1 MAGQPS
7 ALTEVKAATEAAL
20 SAFEAYKAA
29 NDERLTE
36 IEKKGSADVL
46 TEQKVARIDNRLQG
60 IETFLSRPGVG
71 RPQDGGDAV
80 KAACDWLSTVRDRP
94 VEESEVDLR
103 AIGDY
108 RDALKAYLRRGP
120 EFMSDGHRNAMAEF
134 KALSVGAQTEGGY
147 WVTPTTSNRI
157 VETVFDTSPVRQV
170 AAIEQVTSD
179 ALEIVVD
186 KDQAA
191 AQWVG
196 ETETRLETATP
207 DVATARIP
215 VHELH
220 AQPKA
225 TQKILEDA
233 HIDIEMWLAGKVA
246 DKFAR
251 TENTAFVIGNG
262 VGQPRGYLD
271 YPAVADASWSWGNVG
286 YVATGAASNFASSNP
301 GDVLYDTVGAL
312 KAGYRAGAV
321 WMMNRSTLT
330 EVRKFKDSNG
340 RYLWQPSLAAGQ
352 PSSLLGYAVIEAEDM
367 PDVAANALPIVFGNF
382 HATYTI
388 VDRLGVS
395 VLRDPFTAKPHVLF
409 DTRKRVGGDVVNF
422 ESYKAIKV
430 ATS

>member
-1 MAGQPS
+1 MAGHTG
-7 ALTEVKAATEAAL
+7 ALTEVKATTEAAL

-29 NDERLTE
+29 NDERLAE
-36 IEKKGSADVL
+36 IEKKGTADPL
-46 TEQKVARIDNRLQG
+46 TEEKVGRIDNRLQG
-60 IETFLSRPGVG
+60 IETFLSRPGIG
-71 RPQDGGDAV
+71 RPHDGADAV
-80 KAACDWLSTVRDRP
+80 KAARDWLSTVRERP
-94 VEESEVDLR
+94 VDEAEVDLR
-103 AIGDY
+103 AIGAY
-108 RDALKAYLRRGP
+108 RLALKSYLRRGP
-120 EFMSDGHRNAMAEF
+120 EFMTDGHRSAIGEY

-147 WVTPTTSNRI
+147 WVTPATSNRI
-157 VETVFDTSPVRQV
+157 VETIFDTSPVRQV
-170 AAIEQVTSD
+170 AAVEQVTTD
-179 ALEIVVD
+179 ALEFVVD

-196 ETETRLETATP
+196 EADTRSETATP

-233 HIDIEMWLAGKVA
+233 NIDVESWLAGKVA

-251 TENTAFVIGNG
+251 TENTAFVTGNG
-262 VGQPRGYLD
+262 VGRPRGFLD
-271 YPAVADASWSWGNVG
+271 YPAVADASWSWNNLS
-286 YVATGAASNFASSNP
+286 YVATGAAANFASSDP
-301 GDVLYDTVGAL
+301 ADVLYDTVGAL

-330 EVRKFKDSNG
+330 EVRKFKDTNG
-340 RYLWQPSLAAGQ
+340 RYLWQPSLTVGQ
-352 PSSLLGYAVIEAEDM
+352 PSSLLGFAVIEAEDM

-382 HATYTI
+382 QATYTI